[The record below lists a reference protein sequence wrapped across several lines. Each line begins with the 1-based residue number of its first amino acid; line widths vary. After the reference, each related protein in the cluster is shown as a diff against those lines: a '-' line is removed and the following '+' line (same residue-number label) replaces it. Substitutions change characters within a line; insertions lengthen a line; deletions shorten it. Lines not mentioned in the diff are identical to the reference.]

1 MLHIKEYFTEGLIQI
16 AILLSLCGV
25 WVDVELEAFMPPA
38 WCELILGPTSALTHS
53 QILNLC
59 NRHSLHP
66 KTVDVDQ
73 FFTARRL
80 LGWVRSLDRIQVPQ
94 AELET
99 WLVQQE
105 AGPLSGRFSDQNSLM
120 DRTLSQVE
128 RVQSEPTTEQG
139 EALDSLEDEEQRT
152 NVDRNDESSDTLP
165 ENQPL
170 GLDLELQWQ
179 DLMDILEP
187 ENTDV
192 EMMTCSNR
200 SADSRTPGTAVSDG
214 SEAPPPWSST
224 RPGTEPLT
232 GTCWQQDLFGT
243 AKQLEQEPVLLPLTP
258 SDELD
263 EEGSMINTGFTLE
276 NYRMDSWTIPSDYTD
291 LLDENPTENTDEGMN
306 GGDNL
311 AAFSMNL
318 LTQDISPFSSDSPS
332 YDLKTPSVSQES
344 GGNDLDQDF
353 GRTSSRSF
361 VMVEEDADGF
371 PSHISDLLED
381 LNILEDIQLLDGEL
395 EKGFSPELE
404 ARSDEE
410 EEEQR
415 HCDGVHHGAD
425 RRGNWMEDQEQPSRP
440 GDVRAEVEVEIDSDS
455 GLSLDFIHSPS
466 SSSSSIVSECS
477 SSDDSSSSC
486 ASAVGNVFSDE
497 VASSDEDGSAGSHL
511 EVEVT
516 IKQEEVEEEMGAVGG
531 HEVLRFPVNHE
542 DSKLF
547 PGFSWLEHIGHDHT
561 YNNLPLSSLSSPA
574 PGTMSPILTESSV
587 RTGSSGLY
595 RRSSS
600 SLAPETKTWSRDEER
615 ARALRIPFSYQLIVN
630 LPVEEFNQL
639 LSSGQ
644 VSQQQLTLIR
654 DIRRRGKNKIAA
666 QNCRKRKL
674 DVLLAL
680 EKDLKALRLQRSEL
694 LQEKRN
700 SLTHLQNMKSRY
712 EKLCQKIFSQLA
724 DDNGRPLDATE
735 YTLRFGPDDTVSVAS
750 VRASQSSKK
759 HRGVKKRRS

>member
-1 MLHIKEYFTEGLIQI
+1 MLHIKEYFTEGLIQM

-25 WVDVELEAFMPPA
+25 RVDVGLEAFMPPS
-38 WCELILGPTSALTHS
+38 WCELILGPTSALTHT
-53 QILNLC
+53 QILNLR
-59 NRHSLHP
+59 NRYSLHP
-66 KTVDVDQ
+66 KTVDLDQ

-105 AGPLSGRFSDQNSLM
+105 AGPLSGRFPDQNSLM
-120 DRTLSQVE
+120 DRTPGQAE
-128 RVQSEPTTEQG
+128 RVQSEPTMEQG
-139 EALDSLEDEEQRT
+139 EVLDGLEDGEQRT
-152 NVDRNDESSDTLP
+152 DVDRSDESSDMLP

-200 SADSRTPGTAVSDG
+200 SPDSRTPATAPGDG
-214 SEAPPPWSST
+214 SEAPPPCSST

-232 GTCWQQDLFGT
+232 GTFWQQDLFGT
-243 AKQLEQEPVLLPLTP
+243 ANQLEQEPVLLPLTP

-263 EEGSMINTGFTLE
+263 EDGSVINTGFTLG
-276 NYRMDSWTIPSDYTD
+276 NSRLNSWTIPSNYTD
-291 LLDENPTENTDEGMN
+291 LLDENPTEDTDEGMN

-318 LTQDISPFSSDSPS
+318 LTRDISPFSSDSPS
-332 YDLKTPSVSQES
+332 YDLKTPSVSQAT

-353 GRTSSRSF
+353 GQTSSSSF
-361 VMVEEDADGF
+361 VLAEEDADGF
-371 PSHISDLLED
+371 PSHISDLLKD
-381 LNILEDIQLLDGEL
+381 LNILEDIQLLAGEL
-395 EKGFSPELE
+395 EEGFSPELE
-404 ARSDEE
+404 ARSE
-410 EEEQR
+410 EEEQL
-415 HCDGVHHGAD
+415 HCDGVHQGAD
-425 RRGNWMEDQEQPSRP
+425 RRGNWMEDQEQRSRL
-440 GDVRAEVEVEIDSDS
+440 GDVRAEAEVETDSDS

-466 SSSSSIVSECS
+466 SSSSSIVSEGS
-477 SSDDSSSSC
+477 ADDSSSSC
-486 ASAVGNVFSDE
+486 ASAVGNVFSDK
-497 VASSDEDGSAGSHL
+497 VDSSDEDGSAGPHL

-516 IKQEEVEEEMGAVGG
+516 IKQEEVEEDMGAVGG
-531 HEVLRFPVNHE
+531 HGAPWFPANHE

-561 YNNLPLSSLSSPA
+561 YNNPPLSSLSSPA
-574 PGTMSPILTESSV
+574 PGTRSPIQTESSV
-587 RTGSSGLY
+587 RAGRARPC

-600 SLAPETKTWSRDEER
+600 SLAPETKTWSRDKER

-630 LPVEEFNQL
+630 LPVEEFNHL

-644 VSQQQLTLIR
+644 LSQQQLTLIR

-680 EKDLKALRLQRSEL
+680 EEDLKALRLQRSEL

-700 SLTHLQNMKSRY
+700 SLRRLQDMKSRFGRLHQ
-712 EKLCQKIFSQLA
+712 EIFSQLA

-735 YTLRFGPDDTVSVAS
+735 YTLRFGPDDTVTVAS